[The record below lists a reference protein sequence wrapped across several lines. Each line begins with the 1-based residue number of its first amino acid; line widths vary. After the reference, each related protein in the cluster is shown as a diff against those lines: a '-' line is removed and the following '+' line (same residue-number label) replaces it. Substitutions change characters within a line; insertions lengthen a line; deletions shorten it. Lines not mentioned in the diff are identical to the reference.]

1 MRFLLASS
9 GLGTVAFVIASSA
22 SAATTVSTAT
32 TAPLVTSAAG
42 DIQVTSAGSIKP
54 AAGAAIT
61 INSNNKVQN
70 DGTLAI
76 QGVNGSAGIIANP
89 GLAGDIANSS
99 TGVITVDENY
109 TPTDTDSDGDIDGPF
124 AQGNNRFGIHVLS
137 GGAYAGNI
145 SNAGTIT
152 IEGNQS
158 AGIAADTAL
167 TGSLTTT
174 GKINVL
180 GDNSVGIRA
189 GAVSGNVTVG
199 NASSTSVQGANSI
212 GVLLGGDIGGALVIQ
227 GTVSATGY
235 RNTVPPADTSKLDAD
250 DLLQGGSAVVV
261 GGNVAHGILL
271 DTRPAANGSTSTD
284 VDNDGIPDASE
295 TTAAIA
301 SFGAAPAMVI
311 GSATQ
316 SVSIGAVASSAA
328 GHGLVINGSVSGN
341 GVYSG
346 VSATGLSIGGLGQ
359 TVSIAGG
366 MTVNGSIAAGANGAS
381 ATALHIGSGATV
393 PQIAVTGSIG
403 AGGGGSATSAV
414 NAVLIDAGATVNSI
428 TNSGSITSSLSA
440 TGGTAAAI
448 VDHSGTLSL
457 IQNSGS
463 IGVAGFAAL
472 GASATA
478 IDLSANSAGA
488 TIQQVAAAA
497 TKPAPQ
503 INGNI
508 KFGTGADTLDVQAGT
523 VSGNVDF
530 GGGSDVLNLTGT
542 SAFQGTLAN
551 SNGLA
556 VNIGNGATLNVTTVG
571 AVNIGS
577 LNAGA
582 GSTLAV
588 SVGPSGNT
596 LYNVAGTAAF
606 GTGAKVLATL
616 NQVGTAN
623 GSYTIVDAGTLSGA
637 SNLTA
642 VNLPFLFNGT
652 LSSNAAAGTISLD
665 VQRKTATELGLNASE
680 SAIYNAALNAAD
692 ADAPIAAAFLGLT
705 DQAGV
710 KGALQ
715 QLLPDHAGG
724 AFEAATKGSRLS
736 AEILADPKPL
746 AGLWLQ
752 QVAWGSSK
760 SIGSTSSY
768 DITGWGA
775 SGGYGI
781 NLGKFATVG
790 VTAAYLWGKDSH
802 NANEL
807 QSNHYEGGVYLLGGS
822 GPLRAWGRA
831 TIGTINFDSKRN
843 FGAAATSNGQTVTR
857 TSDGSWKGTLY
868 SGTAGLSYEARIGRF
883 SIRPNATIEYYKLK
897 EDGYSETGGGD
908 AIDLTVQSRDSKE
921 SAANALL
928 TLGYDLMRVD
938 PEGDGGWARVE
949 LEGGR
954 RELLSSSLGN
964 TVAAF
969 KNGTPFTLAAEERT
983 SGWRGGLRVLGGNSD
998 VKFIAEV
1005 NAEQQQGDVSVGGR
1019 AGVSF
1024 GF

>member
-9 GLGTVAFVIASSA
+9 GLGVIAVALSSSA
-22 SAATTVSTAT
+22 GAATTVSTST
-32 TAPLVTSAAG
+32 TAPLVTSTAG

-54 AAGAAIT
+54 ATGVAIT

-76 QGVNGSAGIIANP
+76 QGVNGSAGIVANP
-89 GLAGDIANSS
+89 GFAGDITNST
-99 TGVITVDENY
+99 TGIITIDENY
-109 TPTDTDSDGDIDGPF
+109 TPTDTDNDGDIDGPF

-137 GGAYAGNI
+137 GGNYTGNVV
-145 SNAGTIT
+145 NAGTIT

-158 AGIAADTAL
+158 AGIAIDSAL
-167 TGSLTTT
+167 TGSLTST
-174 GKINVL
+174 GTIKVL

-189 GAVSGNVTVG
+189 GAVSGNVTIG
-199 NASSTSVQGANSI
+199 NASTTTVQGANAV
-212 GVLLGGDIGGALVIQ
+212 GVLLGGNIGGALVIQ

-261 GGNVAHGILL
+261 GGNVAQGILL

-295 TTAAIA
+295 TTATIV
-301 SFGAAPAMVI
+301 SYGAAAAMVI

-316 SVSIGAVASSAA
+316 SVSVGAVASSTA
-328 GHGLVINGSVSGN
+328 GHGLVINGSVTGN

-346 VSATGLSIGGLGQ
+346 VNGNGLAIGGLGQ
-359 TVSIAGG
+359 TVNIAGG
-366 MTVNGSIAAGANGAS
+366 MTVNGSIAATANGAS

-403 AGGGGSATSAV
+403 AGGGGTATSAV

-428 TNSGSITSSLSA
+428 ANSGSISSSLSS

-457 IQNSGS
+457 IQNSGT
-463 IGVAGFAAL
+463 IGVANFASL
-472 GASATA
+472 GNSATA
-478 IDLSANSAGA
+478 IDLSANSTGA
-488 TIQQVAAAA
+488 TIRQVAAASG
-497 TKPAPQ
+497 KPAPQ

-508 KFGTGADTLDVQAGT
+508 LFGSGNDTLDIQAGT
-523 VSGNVDF
+523 VAGNVNF

-542 SAFQGTLAN
+542 SVFQGTLAN

-556 VNIGNGATLNVTTVG
+556 VNIGNGSTLNVTTVG

-588 SVGPSGNT
+588 TIGQSGNT
-596 LYNVAGTAAF
+596 LYNVAGNASF
-606 GTGAKVLATL
+606 GTGAKVLVTL

-623 GSYTIVDAGTLSGA
+623 GSYTIVDAGSLTGSN
-637 SNLTA
+637 NLTA

-652 LSSNAAAGTISLD
+652 LVSDTTNGTVSLD
-665 VQRKTATELGLNASE
+665 LQRKTATQLGLNASE
-680 SAIYNAALNAAD
+680 SAIYNAAISAAD

-710 KGALQ
+710 RGTLQ
-715 QLLPDHAGG
+715 QMLPDHAGG

-746 AGLWLQ
+746 SGLWLQ

-790 VTAAYLWGKDSH
+790 VTASYLWGKDGH
-802 NANEL
+802 NSNEL
-807 QSNHYEGGVYLLGGS
+807 QSNHYEGGVYILGGS
-822 GPLRAWGRA
+822 GPFRAWARA

-843 FGAAATSNGQTVTR
+843 FSSTLSGQTVSR
-857 TSDGSWKGTLY
+857 TADGSWKGTLY
-868 SGTAGLSYEARIGRF
+868 SGTAGVSYEAHMGRI
-883 SIRPNATIEYYKLK
+883 SIRPNATLEYYKLK

-908 AIDLTVQSRDSKE
+908 AFDLTVQNRDSKE
-921 SAANALL
+921 SAANAML
-928 TLGYDLMRVD
+928 TLGYDLMHAD
-938 PEGDGGWARVE
+938 PEGDGGWARIE

-954 RELLSSSLGN
+954 RQLLSSTLGN
-964 TVAAF
+964 TTAAF
-969 KNGTPFTLAAEERT
+969 KNGTPFTLTPEDRT
-983 SGWRGGLRVLGGNSD
+983 SGWRGGLRVLGGNSG
-998 VKFIAEV
+998 VKFVGEV
-1005 NAEQQQGDVSVGGR
+1005 NAEQQQGDVSLGAR
-1019 AGVSF
+1019 AGVNF
-1024 GF
+1024 DL

>member
-1 MRFLLASS
+1 MRSLLASS
-9 GLGTVAFVIASSA
+9 GLGTLAFVLASSA
-22 SAATTVSTAT
+22 GAATTVSTAT
-32 TAPLVTSAAG
+32 TAPLVTSTAG

-54 AAGAAIT
+54 TTGTAIT

-76 QGVNGSAGIIANP
+76 QGVNGSGGIVANP
-89 GLAGDIANSS
+89 GFAGDITNSA
-99 TGVITVDENY
+99 TGVITIDENY
-109 TPTDTDSDGDIDGPF
+109 TATDTDNDGDIDGPF

-137 GGAYAGNI
+137 GGTYTGNI

-158 AGIAADTAL
+158 AGIALDSAL
-167 TGSLTTT
+167 TGSLTST
-174 GKINVL
+174 GKITVL

-199 NASSTSVQGANSI
+199 NASTTNVQGANSI

-227 GTVSATGY
+227 GTVTATGY
-235 RNTVPPADTSKLDAD
+235 RSTVAPADPSKLDAD

-271 DTRPAANGSTSTD
+271 DTRPPANGSTSTD

-295 TTAAIA
+295 TTATIV
-301 SFGAAPAMVI
+301 SYGAAPAMVI

-316 SVSIGAVASSAA
+316 SVTVGAVASSAA
-328 GHGLVINGSVSGN
+328 GHGLVINGSITGS

-346 VSATGLSIGGLGQ
+346 VNANGLSIGGLGQ
-359 TVSIAGG
+359 SVSIAGG
-366 MTVNGSIAAGANGAS
+366 MTLNGSIGAIANGAS

-393 PQIAVTGSIG
+393 PQIAVNGNIG
-403 AGGGGSATSAV
+403 AGGGGTATSAV
-414 NAVLIDAGATVNSI
+414 NAILIDAGATVNSI
-428 TNSGSITSSLSA
+428 TNSGSITASLSG

-448 VDHSGTLSL
+448 VDRSGTVSL
-457 IQNSGS
+457 VQNSGQ
-463 IGVAGFAAL
+463 IGVANFASL
-472 GASATA
+472 GASATS
-478 IDLSANSAGA
+478 IDLATNSTGA
-488 TIQQVAAAA
+488 TIRQVAAASG
-497 TKPAPQ
+497 KPAPT

-508 KFGTGADTLDVQAGT
+508 KFGTGADTLDIQAGT
-523 VSGNVDF
+523 VFGNVDF
-530 GGGSDVLNLTGT
+530 GGGSDVLNLAGT
-542 SAFQGTLAN
+542 SVFQGTLAN
-551 SNGLA
+551 SGGLA
-556 VNIGNGATLNVTTVG
+556 VNIGNGATLDVTTVG

-588 SVGPSGNT
+588 SIGPSANT
-596 LYNVAGTAAF
+596 VYNVAGTATF
-606 GTGAKVLATL
+606 GTGSKVLVTL

-652 LSSNAAAGTISLD
+652 LTSNAAAGTVSLD
-665 VQRKTATELGLNASE
+665 LQRKTGAQLGLNASE

-710 KGALQ
+710 RGTLQ
-715 QLLPDHAGG
+715 QMLPDHAGG

-746 AGLWLQ
+746 SGLWLQ

-775 SGGYGI
+775 SAGYGI
-781 NLGKFATVG
+781 SLGKVATVG
-790 VTAAYLWGKDSH
+790 VTAAYLWGKDGH

-807 QSNHYEGGVYLLGGS
+807 QSNHYEGGLYFIGGS
-822 GPLRAWGRA
+822 GPFRVWGRA
-831 TIGTINFDSKRN
+831 TIGTINFDGKRN
-843 FGAAATSNGQTVTR
+843 FSSTLNGQTVSR
-857 TSDGSWKGTLY
+857 TADGSWKGTLY
-868 SGTAGLSYEARIGRF
+868 SGTAGVSYEARMGRL
-883 SIRPNATIEYYKLK
+883 SIRPNATLEYYKLK
-897 EDGYSETGGGD
+897 EDGYTETGGGD
-908 AIDLTVQSRDSKE
+908 AFDLTVQSRDSNE

-928 TLGYDLMRVD
+928 TVGYDLMAPAPD
-938 PEGDGGWARVE
+938 GDGGWARVE

-954 RELLSSSLGN
+954 RELLGSSLGN
-964 TVAAF
+964 TIAAF
-969 KNGTPFTLAAEERT
+969 KNGTPFALTAEERT
-983 SGWRGGLRVLGGNSD
+983 SGWRGGLRVVGGNSG
-998 VKFIAEV
+998 VGFVGEV
-1005 NAEQQQGDVSVGGR
+1005 NAEQQQGDVSFGLR
-1019 AGVSF
+1019 AGVNLNL
-1024 GF
+1024 